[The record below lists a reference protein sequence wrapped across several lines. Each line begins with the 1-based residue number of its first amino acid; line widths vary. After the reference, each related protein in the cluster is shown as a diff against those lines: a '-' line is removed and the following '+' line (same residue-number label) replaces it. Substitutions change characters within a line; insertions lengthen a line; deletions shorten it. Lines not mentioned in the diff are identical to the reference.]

1 MYTQFLSEQIK
12 DCEDKVEGSTAP
24 AAAVPTKA
32 ALPAKGAKKGPAK
45 GGKRARNG
53 AAKEVDAPTPDVP
66 ELTPTQVRR
75 ERSQIPRMAS
85 LCFL

>member
-1 MYTQFLSEQIK
+1 MNQSEMYTQFLSEQIK
-12 DCEDKVEGSTAP
+12 DCEDKVEGSTVP
-24 AAAVPTKA
+24 VGAAAAPTKA

-66 ELTPTQVRR
+66 ELTPTQVRV
-75 ERSQIPRMAS
+75 
-85 LCFL
+85 